1 MSAPTRNRWTAVV
14 VLASLY
20 VFLNLV
26 ELGIGDGGWPQIVGV
41 PLGFAVVAYGV
52 ARLFGWEGMQR

>member
-1 MSAPTRNRWTAVV
+1 MSVPTRNRWTAVV

-41 PLGFAVVAYGV
+41 PLGLAIVAYGV
-52 ARLFGWEGMQR
+52 ALLFVWEGMQR